1 MSESRGGSHETKSIF
16 RICARRY
23 STHMARLDCK
33 SGDFDS
39 CLIHDFF
46 FGAKVT
52 VARLDQLDTQLGTTR
67 KVDYIFRS

>member
-1 MSESRGGSHETKSIF
+1 MRQNLFLEFVRDAI
-16 RICARRY
+16 